1 MAQFI
6 LSFMGSWNNYLAPQI
21 FVTSDMW
28 KPLTLAVG
36 ALDTSYGTDI
46 NNAPAVMAISVLALI
61 PILILFAVF
70 QKTIIGSIMLT
81 GSKE

>member
-6 LSFMGSWNNYLAPQI
+6 LSFMGSWNNYLAPQVFI
-21 FVTSDMW
+21 TEDMW
-28 KPLTLAVG
+28 KPLTLAIG
-36 ALDTSYGTDI
+36 QLATSFGSDQT
-46 NNAPAVMAISVLALI
+46 NAPAVMAASVLALL
-61 PILILFAVF
+61 PILALFAVF